1 MISIIV
7 AIADNY
13 AIGCKNQLLWHI
25 SEDLQYFKRVT
36 HGHPVLMGWNTWES
50 IGKVLPNRRNMIV
63 SRTPATAPG
72 AEVFLSI
79 PDALAAIEQQN
90 GDGQKDQEV
99 FIIGG
104 GEIYRQFLPLA
115 DRLYLTLVH
124 TSIEEADTFFPEI
137 DFSQWRE
144 IFRESHPRGEK
155 FDHPFDFVVLERIP
169 CSS

>member
-63 SRTPATAPG
+63 SRTPASAPG

-79 PDALAAIEQQN
+79 PDALAAIDMKGPE
-90 GDGQKDQEV
+90 QKDQEV

-137 DFSQWRE
+137 DFSQWQE

-155 FDHPFDFVVLERIP
+155 FEHPFDFVVLERL
-169 CSS
+169 

>member
-7 AIADNY
+7 AISDNS

-36 HGHPVLMGWNTWES
+36 RGHTVIMGWNTWES
-50 IGKVLPNRRNMIV
+50 LGKALPNRRNIIV
-63 SRTPATAPG
+63 SRTLASAQG

-79 PDALAAIEQQN
+79 PDALAASAHE
-90 GDGQKDQEV
+90 GDEV

-124 TSIEEADTFFPEI
+124 TTIEDADTFFPKI
-137 DFSQWRE
+137 DYTHWRE

-155 FDHPFDFVVLERIP
+155 FEHPFEFIVLER
-169 CSS
+169 

>member
-25 SEDLQYFKRVT
+25 TEDLQYFKRVT
-36 HGHPVLMGWNTWES
+36 RGHPVLMGWNTWES
-50 IGKVLPNRRNMIV
+50 IGKVLPNRRNMVV
-63 SRTPATAPG
+63 SRTPAIAPG

-79 PDALAAIEQQN
+79 PDALAALDLNNPEN
-90 GDGQKDQEV
+90 KDHEV

-115 DRLYLTLVH
+115 DRLYLTMVH
-124 TSIEEADTFFPEI
+124 TAIEEADTFFPEI

-155 FDHPFDFVVLERIP
+155 FEHPFDFVVLERL
-169 CSS
+169 